1 MRTVSYYRDI
11 QGTGYSQ
18 GGQPDT
24 HIHTYIYMMFYFFRE
39 KLEQGRGF
47 PSLQDIQDAGAI
59 WTPPDPRYPF
69 SIGGA
74 DNGRGFRSI

>member
-18 GGQPDT
+18 GRDT
-24 HIHTYIYMMFYFFRE
+24 HKHIQHVYYLFFFRE
-39 KLEQGRGF
+39 NLEQGRGF
-47 PSLQDIQDAGAI
+47 PSLQDIQDAGAV
-59 WTPPDPRYPF
+59 WTPPDLRYPF